1 MSNIKLR
8 NVANKTIK
16 TKDSVINVKN
26 KSENA
31 YNSNEVNENA
41 YAVDRL
47 SSFNKSLPFKTLE
60 FTKLGNRIVKE
71 AKSNV
76 IKTKDKIKSLLTEKK
91 IKNTNKKFRTVYN
104 KLQKDKKIAE
114 ENIKAIKNARKLAKE
129 ATKRTYYSLKATF
142 KISIKILKTIINSL
156 KLLVLA
162 LFAFGYV
169 AIIIIIIMC
178 LLASLCSSIY
188 GIFFNGEDVE
198 NSGFTISSVVKEI
211 NNEVIFKIK
220 EIQSTNVYDEF
231 RIISNRSEW
240 KDIIKLY
247 IAKVYVLD
255 MDVITLNEDKA
266 SIIKTIFWDIHNIEA
281 EVKNEM
287 VTDVTE
293 DNIEVTSN
301 KNVLYIYINSKSL
314 EEMINQYNFNV
325 EQCKII
331 EELSNDDLD
340 ELWLNPI
347 HGVKIGTNS
356 MVQVALQEIG
366 NVGGE
371 KYWSWYG
378 FDSRVEWCAI
388 FVSWV
393 ANEVGYIENN
403 TIPKFSVVGVGANWF
418 KALGQWKDKDYIPNV
433 GDIIFFDW
441 ELDGRLNHV
450 GIVERIE
457 DNKVYTI
464 EGNSNDVCKN
474 NSYNLDSDVIAG
486 YGIVNY

>member
-188 GIFFNGEDVE
+188 GIFF
-198 NSGFTISSVVKEI
+198 KM
-211 NNEVIFKIK
+211 
-220 EIQSTNVYDEF
+220 Q
-231 RIISNRSEW
+231 
-240 KDIIKLY
+240 
-247 IAKVYVLD
+247 
-255 MDVITLNEDKA
+255 
-266 SIIKTIFWDIHNIEA
+266 
-281 EVKNEM
+281 
-287 VTDVTE
+287 
-293 DNIEVTSN
+293 
-301 KNVLYIYINSKSL
+301 
-314 EEMINQYNFNV
+314 NF
-325 EQCKII
+325 
-331 EELSNDDLD
+331 
-340 ELWLNPI
+340 
-347 HGVKIGTNS
+347 
-356 MVQVALQEIG
+356 
-366 NVGGE
+366 
-371 KYWSWYG
+371 
-378 FDSRVEWCAI
+378 F
-388 FVSWV
+388 
-393 ANEVGYIENN
+393 
-403 TIPKFSVVGVGANWF
+403 
-418 KALGQWKDKDYIPNV
+418 
-433 GDIIFFDW
+433 
-441 ELDGRLNHV
+441 
-450 GIVERIE
+450 
-457 DNKVYTI
+457 
-464 EGNSNDVCKN
+464 
-474 NSYNLDSDVIAG
+474 
-486 YGIVNY
+486 